1 MVKRQRPRLVFAW
14 LLALCL
20 ALAACGGK
28 AKKTETG
35 RKPAPTK
42 TERGKKTK
50 YGKGYVQQ
58 GLATWYGGKFHGGP
72 TASGETYNKFSMTA
86 AHRFLP
92 FNTRVK
98 VTNLKNGRSVI
109 LRINNR
115 GPFGNKRRIIDVSEA
130 AARKLDM
137 IEAGVV
143 PVRVEVIQ

>member
-1 MVKRQRPRLVFAW
+1 MKVWLIALV
-14 LLALCL
+14 LALV
-20 ALAACGGK
+20 ACGGSQTKK
-28 AKKTETG
+28 AATGKKTETG
-35 RKPAPTK
+35 KAF
-42 TERGKKTK
+42 
-50 YGKGYVQQ
+50 VQQ

-72 TASGETYNKFSMTA
+72 TASGETYNKYSMTA
-86 AHRFLP
+86 AHRKLP

-143 PVRVEVIQ
+143 PVRVEVIK